1 MSDLLLD
8 VSQMREAHARVDRTY
23 AADALPSDPGVYRIA
38 APVSLRCDVR
48 KNRQQYRLVGRIRAT
63 LELECSRCMEPFPLA
78 VDEALDVL
86 FLPQG
91 ENTGEGERAVEDDD
105 LSTAF
110 YRDQVLDL
118 GQLMQEQFY
127 LVVPMK
133 PLCGEDCKGLCPVCG
148 TNFNT
153 GTCQCH
159 PTWVDPRLAV
169 LEQLKKD
176 R

>member
-1 MSDLLLD
+1 M
-8 VSQMREAHARVDRTY
+8 EA
-23 AADALPSDPGVYRIA
+23 
-38 APVSLRCDVR
+38 
-48 KNRQQYRLVGRIRAT
+48 
-63 LELECSRCMEPFPLA
+63 FPLA

-86 FLPQG
+86 FLPQS

-105 LSTAF
+105 LSTA
-110 YRDQVLDL
+110 YYQDQVLDL
-118 GQLMQEQFY
+118 GQLMLEQFY

-169 LEQLKKD
+169 LAQLKKD
-176 R
+176 

>member
-8 VSQMREAHARVDRTY
+8 VSQMREAQARVDRTY
-23 AADALPSDPGVYRIA
+23 APDALPSDTDVYRIA
-38 APVSLRCDVR
+38 APVTLRCEVR
-48 KNRQQYRLVGRIRAT
+48 KNRQHYRLAGRLRTT
-63 LELECSRCMEPFPLA
+63 LELVCSRCLEAFPLA
-78 VDEALDVL
+78 VDEGLEVL
-86 FLPQG
+86 FLPHA
-91 ENTGEGERAVEDDD
+91 ENTGEGEREVEDED

-118 GQLMQEQFY
+118 GQLVQEQFY

-133 PLCGEDCKGLCPVCG
+133 PLCDQNCKGLCEVCG

-153 GTCQCH
+153 GSCHCH

>member
-23 AADALPSDPGVYRIA
+23 APDALPSDSDVYRIG
-38 APVSLRCDVR
+38 APVTLRCEVR
-48 KNRQQYRLVGRIRAT
+48 KNRQHYRLVGRLQTT
-63 LELECSRCMEPFPLA
+63 LELVCSRCLEAFPLA
-78 VDEALDVL
+78 VNESVEVL
-86 FLPQG
+86 FLPQS
-91 ENTGEGERAVEDDD
+91 ETTGEGERAVEDED
-105 LSTAF
+105 LSTAY

-159 PTWVDPRLAV
+159 PTWVDSRLAV

>member
-8 VSQMREAHARVDRTY
+8 VSQMREPQARVDRTY
-23 AADALPSDPGVYRIA
+23 APDALPSDSDVFRIV
-38 APVSLRCDVR
+38 APVTLRCEVR
-48 KNRQQYRLVGRIRAT
+48 KNRQHYRLVGRLKTT
-63 LELECSRCMEPFPLA
+63 LELVCSRCLDAFPLA
-78 VDEALDVL
+78 VDEALEVL
-86 FLPQG
+86 FLPQS
-91 ENTGEGERAVEDDD
+91 ENAGEGERAVEDED

-110 YRDQVLDL
+110 YKDQVLDL

-133 PLCGEDCKGLCPVCG
+133 PLCGETCKGLCAVCG
-148 TNFNT
+148 LNLNT
-153 GTCQCH
+153 GSCPGH
-159 PTWVDPRLAV
+159 PGWVDPRLVV

>member
-8 VSQMREAHARVDRTY
+8 VSQMRETNARVDRTF
-23 AADALPSDPGVYRIA
+23 APDALPSDAGVYRII
-38 APVSLRCDVR
+38 APVSLRCEVR
-48 KNRQQYRLVGRIRAT
+48 KNRRQYRLVGRLKAT
-63 LELECSRCMEPFPLA
+63 LELDCSRCTEAFQLA

-86 FLPQG
+86 FLPQS
-91 ENTGEGERAVEDDD
+91 ENTGEGERAVEDDN
-105 LSTAF
+105 LSTA
-110 YRDQVLDL
+110 YYQDQVLNL
-118 GQLMQEQFY
+118 GQLMLEQFY